1 MDLTPRQ
8 HELIEATRTR
18 RWLHE
23 LLTIEELSEFLGVSI
38 RTIQRMHANGQG
50 PPRRRRSY
58 RLMYPI
64 PDLLDW
70 LGRKNDPTYLARRKG
85 ENGLSDD
92 ALI

>member
-8 HELIEATRTR
+8 HDLIEATRTR

-38 RTIQRMHANGQG
+38 RTIQRMHTNRQG
-50 PPRRRRSY
+50 PPRRRKSY

-64 PDLLDW
+64 PALLDW
-70 LGRKNDPTYLARRKG
+70 LGSKNYR
-85 ENGLSDD
+85 
-92 ALI
+92 